1 MNMDIFQLFFNYL
14 EERPYN
20 DVYQNVKQDA
30 DYLESMMLEN
40 KLNDQYQQLN
50 LSDKQ
55 RKIILQWIDTIQA
68 QESAY
73 TAVIFRMGMQFSFSL
88 LLQLADL

>member
-1 MNMDIFQLFFNYL
+1 MH
-14 EERPYN
+14 
-20 DVYQNVKQDA
+20 QNVKQDA